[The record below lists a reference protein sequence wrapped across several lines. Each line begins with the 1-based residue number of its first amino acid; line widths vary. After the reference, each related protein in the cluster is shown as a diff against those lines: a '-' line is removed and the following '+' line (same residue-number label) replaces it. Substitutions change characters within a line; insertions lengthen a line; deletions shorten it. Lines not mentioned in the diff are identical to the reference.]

1 VPNREFLETYQLYRR
16 FPVDLPKYVEDLPVP
31 SIHMYCSVCDSG
43 QTFNGRHE
51 YQPRG
56 AYVSP
61 PSKQPLKVL
70 VLLLDYRCA
79 SCNNFHRYFLVKLDS
94 EGKYAMKVGQDPQ
107 FDIDLEPVLA
117 KALGPNAA
125 YFKKG
130 RICELHSY
138 GIGAFG
144 YYRRIVEDIIDDLL
158 NSISSLIADDGERDK
173 YLKALEEVKK
183 MKVAERKIELVK
195 DLLPATLR
203 PGGMNPLSTL
213 YEVLSEGLHAE
224 SDERCIKL
232 AEEVREVLVF
242 LVGRIENVKTADKRY
257 VESMRRLIERKRK

>member
-1 VPNREFLETYQLYRR
+1 VKFDSER
-16 FPVDLPKYVEDLPVP
+16 KYV
-31 SIHMYCSVCDSG
+31 
-43 QTFNGRHE
+43 
-51 YQPRG
+51 
-56 AYVSP
+56 
-61 PSKQPLKVL
+61 
-70 VLLLDYRCA
+70 
-79 SCNNFHRYFLVKLDS
+79 
-94 EGKYAMKVGQDPQ
+94 MKVGQDPQ
-107 FDIDLEPVLA
+107 WDIDLEPVLA

-144 YYRRIVEDIIDDLL
+144 YYRRIVEEIMDGLL
-158 NSISSLIADDGERDK
+158 NSIPSLIADDGERRK
-173 YLKALEEVKK
+173 YLEVLEDVKK
-183 MKVAERKIELVK
+183 TKVAERKIELVK

-224 SDERCIKL
+224 SDERCIEL

-242 LVGRIENVKTADKRY
+242 LVNRIENVKTADKAY
-257 VESMRRLIERKRK
+257 TESMRRLLERKRKAGHA

>member
-1 VPNREFLETYQLYRR
+1 
-16 FPVDLPKYVEDLPVP
+16 
-31 SIHMYCSVCDSG
+31 
-43 QTFNGRHE
+43 
-51 YQPRG
+51 
-56 AYVSP
+56 
-61 PSKQPLKVL
+61 
-70 VLLLDYRCA
+70 
-79 SCNNFHRYFLVKLDS
+79 VKLDS